1 MIEVAV
7 VPDSYT
13 VSAQVQGPFAN
24 ATDTTVVA
32 SPVAGVTYFWKWTVK
47 SSGVQ
52 PYSVLYDFSDDANWY
67 WINGAQQNYKTSA
80 NNTVVF
86 SRAFSIG
93 TYTVR
98 MHVYNPLITTNGGV
112 YYV

>member
-1 MIEVAV
+1 MTVQ
-7 VPDSYT
+7 DSYT
-13 VSAQVQGPFAN
+13 ISNQIQGPFAN
-24 ATDTTVVA
+24 ASDTTPVA
-32 SPVAGVTYFWKWTVK
+32 APVAGVTYFWKWTVK

-67 WINGAQQNYKTSA
+67 WIGGAQQNYKTSD

-86 SRAFSIG
+86 SRSFAVG

-98 MHVYNPLITTNGGV
+98 MHVYNVLIANGGV

>member
-1 MIEVAV
+1 MT

-24 ATDTTVVA
+24 ASDTTPVA
-32 SPVAGVTYFWKWTVK
+32 APVAGVTYFWKWTVK

-52 PYSVLYDFSDDANWY
+52 PYSVLYDFS
-67 WINGAQQNYKTSA
+67 GAQQNYKTSA

-86 SRAFSIG
+86 SRSFVVG

-98 MHVYNPLITTNGGV
+98 MHVYNVLIANGGV
-112 YYV
+112 YNA